1 MHFLGYFVESTDKY
15 VAAINEDSI
24 RTLHEKVSTL
34 KKSRGWEAGYMKF
47 EELMNRQKNEGFAE
61 GKLEGELKGK
71 LKGKLEAIC
80 LLLSELGE
88 LPDEVRIRLEAETD
102 PEKLATWLKFVAKAE
117 SVDDFVE
124 QM

>member
-1 MHFLGYFVESTDKY
+1 
-15 VAAINEDSI
+15 
-24 RTLHEKVSTL
+24 
-34 KKSRGWEAGYMKF
+34 MKF

-61 GKLEGELKGK
+61 GKLEGE

-102 PEKLATWLKFVAKAE
+102 PEKLATWLKFAAK
-117 SVDDFVE
+117 VDSIDAFVE